1 VRITAFVALLTLAAM
16 TVSGVLVYAL
26 ESASIEAGVKRQID
40 QEIDEFRVFER
51 RGIDPRTGTT
61 FTDALRLV
69 QTFLVRNV
77 PDETE
82 MLVAYEGEAPRKMT
96 PSRNGDFIDDPD
108 YQETV
113 RGLLADGGT
122 VEVSDGRFGEVWVT
136 VVPVRSQTSQSALVI
151 VNFLDGEHAELE
163 STLQTYAIVA
173 ALSLVLITLLAARQ
187 SGRLLAPLRTV
198 REAARDITTSDLSR
212 RIPERGNDDITAL
225 TRTFNDMLDRL
236 EEGVEAQR
244 QFLDDAGHELRTP
257 LTVLGGH
264 LELLDPGS
272 PDEVARTRALLL
284 DEVDRM
290 SRLVGDLILLAKSRR
305 PDFVH
310 ARPVDLGALTESL
323 FEKARA
329 LGERAWVLERSGHG
343 LVALDEQR
351 VTQAVLQL
359 ADNAVKHTEAGDRIA
374 LGTSHDGHTVRL
386 WVHDAGHGVRPADRA
401 RIFERFGRGDVRP
414 GDEGFGLG
422 LSIVRAIAEAH
433 GGSVQLADG
442 HVAYGH
448 LAEGVASGARFE
460 LVLPTDGTGGR

>member
-1 VRITAFVALLTLAAM
+1 M

-26 ESASIEAGVKRQID
+26 ESARIEAGVREQID

-51 RGIDPRTGTT
+51 RGVDPKTGAT
-61 FTDALRLV
+61 FTDAVRLV
-69 QTFLVRNV
+69 QTFLARNV
-77 PDETE
+77 PDDDE
-82 MLVAYEGEAPRKMT
+82 MMVAYEGESPYKRT
-96 PSRNGDFIDDPD
+96 PNRYGQEILEDPD
-108 YQETV
+108 YQQAV
-113 RGLLADGGT
+113 QGLLVDGGT
-122 VEVSDGRFGEVWVT
+122 VEVADDRYGEVWVT
-136 VVPVRSQTSQSALVI
+136 AIPVRSQTSVGALVI
-151 VNFLDGEHAELE
+151 INFLDDEHAELD

-173 ALSLVLITLLAARQ
+173 ALSLGLITLLAARQ

-198 REAARDITTSDLSR
+198 REAASDITTSDLSR

-225 TRTFNDMLDRL
+225 TRTFNNMLDRL

-264 LELLDPGS
+264 LELMDPDS

-284 DEVDRM
+284 DEVYRM
-290 SRLVGDLILLAKSRR
+290 TRLVGDLILLAKSRR

-323 FEKARA
+323 LDKARA

-374 LGTSHDGHTVRL
+374 LGSSHDGNTIRL
-386 WVHDAGHGVRPADRA
+386 WVHDAGHGVRPEDRA

-422 LSIVRAIAEAH
+422 LSIVSAIAEAH
-433 GGSVQLADG
+433 GGTIHLADG
-442 HVAYGH
+442 HPTD
-448 LAEGVASGARFE
+448 GVAAGARFE
-460 LVLPTDGTGGR
+460 LVLPTDGTGGV